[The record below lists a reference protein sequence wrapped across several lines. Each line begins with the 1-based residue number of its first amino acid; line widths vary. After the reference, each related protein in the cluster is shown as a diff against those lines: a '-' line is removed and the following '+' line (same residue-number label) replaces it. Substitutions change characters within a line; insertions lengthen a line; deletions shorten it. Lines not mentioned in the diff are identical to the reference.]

1 MSDASPDDE
10 IETALRPESA
20 FRAGQDRVPNRGREE
35 RRLHLITAPEAELF
49 LAQKSEIPT
58 LQEPISKSVV
68 EEIAQCSN

>member
-1 MSDASPDDE
+1 MSDASPDE

-35 RRLHLITAPEAELF
+35 RRLHLMTAPEAVLF

-58 LQEPISKSVV
+58 TAGTDQQVS
-68 EEIAQCSN
+68 C